1 MRWMELTLQI
11 TNDFGLHARPAVLF
25 AQKASEFK
33 AQLFLN
39 KDGKQA
45 NAKSI
50 LGIMGLGV
58 AQHDIIVLS
67 GEGPD
72 ADQAMNALAQM
83 IKNNFNEI

>member
-1 MRWMELTLQI
+1 MELTLQI

-25 AQKASEFK
+25 AQTASAFK

-39 KDGKQA
+39 KGGKVA

-50 LGIMGLGV
+50 LSIMGLGV
-58 AQHDIIVLS
+58 EQHDIIVLS

-72 ADQAMNALAQM
+72 ADQAVNALACL
-83 IKNNFNEI
+83 IKSNFSDI